1 MAKNTVKKIKELKGE
16 KPTKISNEE
25 LNSLQS
31 LINNINQLHMQIGQ
45 IESSK
50 HTYLHGLS
58 KLNEDLNL
66 MRDTF
71 KSTYNT
77 DDINISDGTIKYNET
92 N

>member
-1 MAKNTVKKIKELKGE
+1 
-16 KPTKISNEE
+16 
-25 LNSLQS
+25 
-31 LINNINQLHMQIGQ
+31 MQIGQ

-58 KLNEDLNL
+58 KLNEELNL
-66 MRDTF
+66 MRDAF